1 MIPEGHDAGVKSILI
16 EIFFE
21 LFFRSFV
28 CHLGFDHEDISC
40 TLFSLLSVARV
51 IDEKKKIKTV
61 SNIATER
68 AKSEVTRD
76 VCLLEPLATKSKG
89 NWRNEAN
96 A

>member
-40 TLFSLLSVARV
+40 TLFSLLSWARV
-51 IDEKKKIKTV
+51 IDEKK
-61 SNIATER
+61 
-68 AKSEVTRD
+68 D
-76 VCLLEPLATKSKG
+76 
-89 NWRNEAN
+89 
-96 A
+96 